1 MQILIYNLLRS
12 FLSQEARNKLKKLLY
27 AFRRKFDFIFLY
39 VFGTTDDDNLFKQIL
54 NEIGSDFD
62 ILMIHSSY
70 DNMIPMYK
78 GNIHSLVTKFIEF
91 SNSNNI
97 TIAMPAFFLGKG
109 GGNDMQSAALYYEK
123 HPIFNINSTYS
134 QMGLFSEI
142 FRRYP
147 GVFRSIHPTHSISAY
162 GPLAEKITSTHHL
175 ANNPYGEMTPF
186 GYMAQFNTKILG
198 IGTKYYRVLTQAH
211 TAEEILKDDF
221 PIKFTY
227 DKKIPVT
234 CKLHNGTSIVYQF
247 LVRRKEYRIDALA
260 LKKILKN
267 IKIKTWRY
275 KGIPFFLT
283 DAKSVTDEL
292 IKAAKRGKTIYKK
305 IS

>member
-1 MQILIYNLLRS
+1 MQIFIYNLLRS
-12 FLSQEARNKLKKLLY
+12 FLSQETRNKLKKLLY
-27 AFRRKFDFIFLY
+27 GLRRKFDFLFLF
-39 VFGTTDDDNLFKQIL
+39 VFGTTDDENLFNHIE
-54 NEIGSDFD
+54 NVIGRDFD

-70 DNMIPMYK
+70 DNIIPMYK
-78 GNIHSLVTKFIEF
+78 GNIHSFIVKLIEF
-91 SNSNNI
+91 SKFNNI

-109 GGNDMQSAALYYEK
+109 GGNDMQSAAYYYEK
-123 HPIFNINSTYS
+123 YPVFNLTSTYS

-147 GVFRSIHPTHSISAY
+147 GVLRSIHPTHSISAY
-162 GPLAEKITSTHHL
+162 GPLAEKIISTHHL
-175 ANNPYGEMTPF
+175 SNNPYGELTPF

-211 TAEEILKDDF
+211 TAEEILKDEF
-221 PIKFTY
+221 PIKFNY
-227 DKKIPVT
+227 QKSIPIT
-234 CKLHNGTSIVYQF
+234 CKLPNGSSFVYQF
-247 LVRRKEYRIDALA
+247 LVRKKEYRIDALA
-260 LKKILKN
+260 LRKILKN
-267 IKIKTWRY
+267 IRIKTWRY

-292 IKAAKRGKTIYKK
+292 IKAARMGKTIYKK